1 MKTILQERAEKACAA
16 SLAARERF
24 IASGSHLDCVRYAVA
39 MAQADNAI
47 IAAMKEARH
56 G

>member
-16 SLAARERF
+16 SLEARERF
-24 IASGSHLDCVRYAVA
+24 IKTGTHLDCVRYAAA
-39 MAQADNAI
+39 MERADNAI
-47 IAAMKEARH
+47 IAEMKEARH